1 MSFDPRLVD
10 MVMRLRSRGISD
22 AQTLRAMELVPR
34 KRFIAAE
41 LSERAYEEIAL
52 PIACGQQVSA
62 PMTTA
67 LLVQMLALTDR
78 SKVLEIG
85 SGCGW
90 MSGVMAQRARR
101 VYAVERY
108 VGLVEAAEDKLRD
121 FGIYNVEIRHGD
133 GRYGWAGQAP
143 FDRIVL
149 GCAVRAV
156 PQKLLDQL
164 APNGRLVGVVDGTLT
179 LIERARKHLT
189 ETEFMPL
196 DLPMI
201 EAGKSKTL

>member
-22 AQTLRAMELVPR
+22 AATLRAMELVPR
-34 KRFIAAE
+34 KRFIAAD
-41 LSERAYEEIAL
+41 LSERAYEDIAL

-62 PMTTA
+62 PLTTA

-85 SGCGW
+85 SGSGW

-101 VYAVERY
+101 IYAVERY
-108 VGLVEAAEDKLRD
+108 VGLVEGTERTLRD
-121 FGIYNVEIRHGD
+121 FGIHNVEVRHGD

-156 PQKLLDQL
+156 PQKVLEQL
-164 APNGRLVGVVDGTLT
+164 GPNGRLVGVVDGTLT
-179 LIERARKHLT
+179 LIERARKHIT
-189 ETEFMPL
+189 ETEYMPL

-201 EAGKSKTL
+201 ESGKSKTL

>member
-10 MVMRLRSRGISD
+10 LIMRLRSRGISD
-22 AQTLRAMELVPR
+22 ADTLRAIEQVPR
-34 KRFIAAE
+34 KGFIAAE
-41 LSERAYEEIAL
+41 HHERAYEEIAL
-52 PIACGQQVSA
+52 PIPCGQQVSA

-67 LLVQMLALTDR
+67 LMVQMLALTDR

-85 SGCGW
+85 SGSGW
-90 MSGVMAQRARR
+90 MSGVMSRIARR

-108 VGLVEAAEDKLRD
+108 VGLVAAAEDTLKARGLH
-121 FGIYNVEIRHGD
+121 NVEIRHGD
-133 GRYGWAGQAP
+133 GRYGWPGQAP

-156 PQKLLDQL
+156 PDKIMDQL
-164 APNGRLVGVVDGTLT
+164 APNGRLVAVADGTLT
-179 LIERARKHLT
+179 LFEKARKHVT

-196 DLPMI
+196 SLTMI

>member
-10 MVMRLRSRGISD
+10 MIMRLRSRGISD
-22 AQTLRAMELVPR
+22 AQTLRAMEELPR
-34 KRFIAAE
+34 KRYLPVE
-41 LSERAYEEIAL
+41 LHEQAYEDLSL
-52 PIACGQQVSA
+52 PIACGQTMS
-62 PMTTA
+62 PPLTTA

-85 SGCGW
+85 SGSGW
-90 MSGVMAQRARR
+90 MSGLMAQRARR

-108 VGLVEAAEDKLRD
+108 VGLVSGAERTHQQM
-121 FGIYNVEIRHGD
+121 GVHNIVIRHGD
-133 GRYGWAGQAP
+133 GRYGWPGQAP
-143 FDRIVL
+143 FDRIVM

-156 PQKLLDQL
+156 PEKVLDQL
-164 APNGRLVGVVDGTLT
+164 APNGRLVAVVDGRLT
-179 LIERARKHLT
+179 LLERARKHVT
-189 ETEFMPL
+189 ETDLMPL